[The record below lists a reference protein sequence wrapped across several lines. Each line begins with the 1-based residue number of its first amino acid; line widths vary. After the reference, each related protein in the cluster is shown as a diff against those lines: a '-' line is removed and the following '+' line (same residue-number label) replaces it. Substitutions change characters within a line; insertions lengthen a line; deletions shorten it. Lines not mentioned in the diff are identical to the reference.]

1 MLENFFGNV
10 CEQIFTIKDSL
21 VVGIAF
27 IIMQNSTNKP
37 VTVNVIT
44 SMGFP

>member
-1 MLENFFGNV
+1 MLENFIGNV

-21 VVGIAF
+21 AVGIAF

-37 VTVNVIT
+37 VTINVT
-44 SMGFP
+44 TGMGFL